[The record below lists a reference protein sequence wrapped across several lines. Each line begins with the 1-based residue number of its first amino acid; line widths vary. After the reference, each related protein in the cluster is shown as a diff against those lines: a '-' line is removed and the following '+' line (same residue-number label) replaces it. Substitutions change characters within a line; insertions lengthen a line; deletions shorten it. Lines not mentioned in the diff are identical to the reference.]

1 MKKNYWLL
9 FITIGIYLNA
19 NSFSNE
25 SIAFKNVFVDEQV
38 KEIGSYISNQK
49 VESQLFNISSAAR

>member
-25 SIAFKNVFVDEQV
+25 SIAFKNVFVDKQV
-38 KEIGSYISNQK
+38 K
-49 VESQLFNISSAAR
+49 